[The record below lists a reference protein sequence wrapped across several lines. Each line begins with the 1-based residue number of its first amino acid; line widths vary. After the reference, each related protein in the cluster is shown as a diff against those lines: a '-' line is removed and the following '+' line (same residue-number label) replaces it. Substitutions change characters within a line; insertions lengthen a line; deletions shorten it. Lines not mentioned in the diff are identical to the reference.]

1 MWWIIEDV
9 LCFFFFFLRDSAEQ
23 TNTMDES
30 LSLTPTGPLSP
41 LRTSTPSRVNQHRE
55 SSITPFRTDLY
66 DSPVLERIS
75 QFNNM
80 SGQSRQLERK
90 ANDALKRAVL
100 GREEA
105 EGEMRRLKDEIAQLQ
120 YAVEQGGERER
131 KVGERLETVMVRNSS
146 RSNTL
151 WTCH

>member
-1 MWWIIEDV
+1 MVDYSRRIV
-9 LCFFFFFLRDSAEQ
+9 LFCFDSAEEK
-23 TNTMDES
+23 NKMDDS

-55 SSITPFRTDLY
+55 SSVTPFRSDLY

-105 EGEMRRLKDEIAQLQ
+105 EGEMRRLRDEIAQLQ
-120 YAVEQGGERER
+120 YAVEQGREREI
-131 KVGERLETVMVRNSS
+131 KVGERLETVMVRNQI
-146 RSNTL
+146 RSNTFR
-151 WTCH
+151 TRH

>member
-1 MWWIIEDV
+1 
-9 LCFFFFFLRDSAEQ
+9 
-23 TNTMDES
+23 MDDS

-41 LRTSTPSRVNQHRE
+41 LQMSTPDRVNQRRE
-55 SSITPFRTDLY
+55 SQMTSFRTDGY
-66 DSPVLERIS
+66 DSPVLEKIS

-105 EGEMRRLKDEIAQLQ
+105 EVEMKRMKDEIRQLQ
-120 YAVEQGGERER
+120 SSVEQGKERER
-131 KVGERLETVMVRNSS
+131 KVGERLETVMVRGQTKTVCKHNKS
-146 RSNTL
+146 
-151 WTCH
+151 